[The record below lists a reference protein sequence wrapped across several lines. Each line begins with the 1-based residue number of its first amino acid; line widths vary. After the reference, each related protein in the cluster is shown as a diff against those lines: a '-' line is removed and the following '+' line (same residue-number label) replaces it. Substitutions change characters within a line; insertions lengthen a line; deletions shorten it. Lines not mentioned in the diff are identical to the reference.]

1 MDYSAQPNRKW
12 GRGWVLLCLA
22 FGLHVLDEAVN
33 DFLALYNPTVE
44 QINEA
49 ISFLSFPTFSFEG
62 WITGLAVAIII
73 LLLLS
78 NFAYR
83 GKSWMKPL
91 SYLFAA
97 VMLLNGILHIIGSL
111 GTGRVIPGTW
121 SSPVLLLSAGYL
133 ISVLLHLPGE
143 S

>member
-1 MDYSAQPNRKW
+1 MEHANHSNRKW
-12 GRGWVLLCLA
+12 GHGWVLLCLA
-22 FGLHVLDEAVN
+22 FALHVLDEAVN
-33 DFLALYNPTVE
+33 DFLAFYNPTVE

-49 ISFLSFPTFSFEG
+49 ITILSLPTFSFEG
-62 WITGLAVAIII
+62 WLTGLSVVLIV

-78 NFAYR
+78 PFAYR

-91 SYLFAA
+91 SYLFAI
-97 VMLLNGILHIIGSL
+97 VMLLNGVLHIIASIGM
-111 GTGRVIPGTW
+111 GRVIPGTW

-133 ISVLLHLPGE
+133 VSVLRHIPGE